1 MAHPLAQPAAST
13 FHAMPL
19 PTLTEPDL
27 ARLGLEVPLARVD
40 KALKELWDQDSAK
53 TRSSL
58 INFAIYTE
66 VMEDL
71 ARNMELLES
80 ITAEHACRAIL
91 ILNNLEA
98 PTTNARAYINA
109 LCRPYQGQQV
119 ICSEQIAFLLEQ
131 GNAQSVQNIVF
142 AHLDSDL
149 PLVVWWQGSVGRNF
163 DERLYSR
170 IDTLILDSSRW
181 QDPAAELAALSAA
194 LDSETADFD
203 VRDLSWTR
211 SHFLRMALAGCFQDA
226 RALEHLPQVTQIHI
240 THTVGQRMAALL
252 LGGWIA
258 HRLGGTPS
266 PDLRFQRNGA
276 ACIQLTLEE
285 QTGGPALQS
294 LTLTAPDL
302 RIHIHRDADSRFAH
316 VCASCPGHEHEE
328 VYPADVESEADLIG
342 EQLSRAGGRTL
353 YASMI
358 PLLRQ
363 MV

>member
-1 MAHPLAQPAAST
+1 
-13 FHAMPL
+13 MPL
-19 PTLTEPDL
+19 PSLTESDL
-27 ARLGLEVPLARVD
+27 GRLGVEVPLAKVD

-66 VMEDL
+66 VVEDL
-71 ARNMELLES
+71 AHNMELLEA
-80 ITAEHACRAIL
+80 ITAEHACRALL
-91 ILNNLEA
+91 IVNHLDA
-98 PTTNARAYINA
+98 QASNARAYINA

-149 PLVVWWQGSVGRNF
+149 PLVVWWQGSLRRNF
-163 DERLYSR
+163 EERLYSR
-170 IDTLILDSSRW
+170 VDTLILDSSRW
-181 QDPAAELAALSAA
+181 EDPSAELTALSTA
-194 LDSETADFD
+194 LETETADFD

-226 RALEHLPQVTQIHI
+226 RAREHLPHVTQIHI
-240 THTVGQRMAALL
+240 TYIMGQRMAALL

-258 HRLGGTPS
+258 HRLGGTPAK
-266 PDLRFQRNGA
+266 DLRFQRDGA
-276 ACIQLTLEE
+276 PCIELTLDEKPD
-285 QTGGPALQS
+285 GPALQS
-294 LTLTAPDL
+294 LTLIAPDL
-302 RIHIHRDADSRFAH
+302 RIQIYRDADSRFVH

-328 VYPADVESEADLIG
+328 VYPADVESEADLVG

-363 MV
+363 ML

>member
-1 MAHPLAQPAAST
+1 MAHALAGNPTPLRLIMPPPA
-13 FHAMPL
+13 
-19 PTLTEPDL
+19 LTEHEL
-27 ARLGLEVPLARVD
+27 TRLGIEVPLAKVD

-66 VMEDL
+66 VSDDL
-71 ARNMELLES
+71 VRNMELLES

-91 ILNNLEA
+91 ILNHPQA
-98 PTTNARAYINA
+98 PAPQARAYINA

-149 PLVVWWQGSVGRNF
+149 PLVVWWQGSLARNF
-163 DERLYSR
+163 EERLYSR
-170 IDTLILDSSRW
+170 IDTLIIDSSRW
-181 QDPAAELAALSAA
+181 SDPSAEISALAAA
-194 LDSETADFD
+194 LASETADFD

-240 THTVGQRMAALL
+240 QHASGQRMAALL

-258 HRLGGTPS
+258 HRLGGSPS
-266 PDLRFQRNGA
+266 QDLQFTRA
-276 ACIQLTLEE
+276 AAPPIHLTLEE
-285 QTGGPALQS
+285 QTTGPALQS

-302 RIHIHRDADSRFAH
+302 RVHIYRDADSRFAH

-328 VYPADVESEADLIG
+328 VYPADVESEAELIG

-358 PLLRQ
+358 PLLKQ

>member
-1 MAHPLAQPAAST
+1 
-13 FHAMPL
+13 MPTT
-19 PTLTEPDL
+19 TLTEPDL

-66 VMEDL
+66 VGEDL
-71 ARNMELLES
+71 VRNMELLES

-91 ILNNLEA
+91 ILNKPEA
-98 PTTNARAYINA
+98 PQPQARAYINA

-149 PLVVWWQGSVGRNF
+149 PLVVWWQGSLSRNF
-163 DERLYSR
+163 EERLYSR
-170 IDTLILDSSRW
+170 IDTLIIDSSRW
-181 QDPAAELAALSAA
+181 QDPAAEISALATALE
-194 LDSETADFD
+194 SETADFD

-226 RALEHLPQVTQIHI
+226 RALEHLPEVTQIHI
-240 THTVGQRMAALL
+240 THAVGQRMAALL

-258 HRLGGTPS
+258 HRLGGS
-266 PDLRFQRNGA
+266 PTKELLFTREGA
-276 ACIQLTLEE
+276 SDIRLMLDE
-285 QTGGPALQS
+285 QPTGPALQS
-294 LTLTAPDL
+294 LTLSATNL
-302 RIHIHRDADSRFAH
+302 KIHIYRDADSRFAH

-328 VYPADVESEADLIG
+328 MYPADVESEADLIG

-353 YASMI
+353 YARMI
-358 PLLRQ
+358 PLLKQ
-363 MV
+363 MI